1 MKETEFGKRF
11 VSAKTIAAMLEVHPN
26 SVLEGKGAFSCLT
39 RYKIGRRVRYDL
51 AEVEAL
57 IQPEPRQSDDA
68 ARARHAKHFRL
79 VNRRLRGQ
87 RLQ

>member
-1 MKETEFGKRF
+1 MSGEPKNKRF
-11 VSAKTIAAMLEVHPN
+11 ISANTIAAMLEVHPA
-26 SVLEGKGAFSCLT
+26 SVRQGFGRFGSLT

-57 IQPEPRQSDDA
+57 IQPESRASDERT
-68 ARARHAKHFRL
+68 RAGHAKHLRL
-79 VNRRLRGQ
+79 VDRRHRG